1 MNLSFGALQ
10 CFSARSL
17 RAALLASGW
26 LALALA
32 PSGRSQGSTAA
43 IVFSSPS
50 APQHDRVIVTLD
62 DDQPGSDASS
72 AADVGAGSF
81 TIEFWL
87 KGTLANNV
95 TSNLGGDR
103 EVFAAIGKQGNV
115 IVDREIAGP
124 NGAEFT
130 LSVAG
135 GFIRFHTGRGASAP
149 LDSDHTLE
157 GNRNVLDGNWHHIAC
172 VRDADSGSKAI
183 FVDGELDFESSAG
196 VSHADL
202 SWPND
207 GTGNSV
213 AATLVVGADRLDS
226 AAPAAPEFSGGI
238 DELRLW
244 SRALTRSQILS
255 RFDRVMPSLPPGLV
269 LWLRFEEGSGTS
281 AADSAGL
288 GNPPATVVSGVPGD
302 GEWAVAASGPGAV
315 APISPGLLPAGF
327 QRQVVTESLSEP
339 TALEFLPDGRLLI
352 AQRGGAIRVLVAG
365 VLLPTP
371 LIQLNCDTS
380 NGERGLLGLAADPQ
394 FASNGYV
401 YAFYTT
407 TEPRDRVSR
416 FQVVGNQAS
425 PSSEQVVWDAPTTAS
440 DFHHGGAIE
449 FATDGKL
456 LIAVGDQLDSENA
469 QDLGVPFGKLL
480 RIEADGSVPT
490 DNPFI
495 ATPGADPR
503 VYALGFRNPF
513 RFAVDTDG
521 TIYLGD
527 VGGNTTAAQE
537 ELNRILPGANFG
549 WPHQEGT
556 NCYLSDCSFLAPPMW
571 SYRHDDPEYYLL
583 QPQGSITAG
592 PVYRATKFPST
603 YHGNVLV
610 ADYANRSIRRL
621 LRGSAGEVLAD
632 PVFLWT
638 GLARTPVDLEVGPD
652 GALYY
657 LSFGVPYGGLPDQAA
672 LFRIDWIGTTN
683 QVPVPFAAATPTA
696 GSAPLAVQF
705 SSAGSNDPDSG
716 PSALQY
722 EWSFGDGT
730 FSPSP
735 HPNHVYA
742 QNGRYTALL
751 TVSDGAANAS
761 SQAIVVEVGGK
772 PSVTITS
779 PLPSTSYVAGQ
790 NITFQGFA
798 SDPEDGSLPASSL
811 VWQVFL
817 IHDDHV
823 HPFLGPLTG
832 AGGVLAIPS
841 TGHAPSDTHFEIRLT
856 ATDSDGIA
864 GSATIALY
872 PDTATLAFDTQPSG
886 IPLALDGEPLPTPA
900 IEFSLDGFV
909 HDLVAPTVH
918 VLGGQAYA
926 FRCWSDGGAAAHI
939 IVAPI
944 GGANRTAIY
953 DPVNPNEV
961 SVVVPALDRHA
972 QYQVSTGTKL
982 ISPSS
987 SNALRLGKDVNGGV
1001 ETAFEFSSPIP
1012 AHAVVVSAA
1021 LELVGSGTGFGQ
1033 PACVIRAFD
1042 VADAPPF
1049 VPDWPIPLTAWAP
1062 LGSASV
1068 TWTIPALAAG
1078 QPTTSPD
1085 LSALL
1090 QSVIDRPDYQPG
1102 NYVGLVLDGKANVL
1116 PHHHDVLAF
1125 GTANPPRL
1133 RVKYVLPPSGGGS
1146 CTPGCGFTTYAAATQ
1161 KAADRLGLVGT
1172 GNPHPGGL
1180 ATLVASGIDSASTA
1194 ILLIAPNTGSL
1205 PFMGGTL
1212 LVGLGG
1218 FLYTLPL
1225 PVSDGIA
1232 SLPIPI
1238 LDSPAVVGVRL
1249 VFQVVASDPS
1259 QLVGVALSNGL
1270 ELVICP

>member
-1 MNLSFGALQ
+1 MRLPS
-10 CFSARSL
+10 
-17 RAALLASGW
+17 AALPVLGSIALAF
-26 LALALA
+26 ALA
-32 PSGRSQGSTAA
+32 PNGRSQGSTAA
-43 IVFSSPS
+43 IVFTSPS
-50 APQHDRVIVTLD
+50 APQHDRVIVTID
-62 DDQPGSDASS
+62 DDQPGNDASS

-81 TIEFWL
+81 TIDFWL

-103 EVFAAIGKQGNV
+103 EVFAAIAKQGNV

-124 NGAEFT
+124 CGAEFV

-149 LDSDHTLE
+149 FDSDHTLE
-157 GNRNVLDGNWHHIAC
+157 GDRNVLDGNWHHVAC
-172 VRDADSGSKAI
+172 VRDVESGSKSI
-183 FVDGELDFESSAG
+183 FVDGELDVQSSVG
-196 VSHADL
+196 VSYADL

-213 AATLVVGADRLDS
+213 AATLVLGADRLDS
-226 AAPAAPEFSGGI
+226 AAPAAPEFHGGF

-244 SRALTRSQILS
+244 SRPLTRSQILS
-255 RFDRVMPSLPPGLV
+255 RFDRVMPSLPPELV

-281 AADSAGL
+281 ANDSAAV
-288 GNPPATVVSGVPGD
+288 GNPPAVVVNGVPGD
-302 GEWAVAASGPGAV
+302 GEWALAMTGPGAV

-327 QRQVVTESLSEP
+327 QRQIVTESLTEP

-352 AQRGGAIRVLVAG
+352 AERGGTIRVLAAG
-365 VLLPTP
+365 ALLTTP

-394 FASNGYV
+394 FASNGYI

-407 TEPRDRVSR
+407 TEPRDRVGR

-425 PSSEQVVWDAPTTAS
+425 PSSEQVIWDAPTTAS
-440 DFHHGGAIE
+440 EFHHGGAIE
-449 FATDGKL
+449 FTTDGKL

-480 RIEADGSVPT
+480 RVGADGSVPS
-490 DNPFI
+490 DNPFV

-503 VYALGFRNPF
+503 IYALGFRNPF
-513 RFAVDTDG
+513 RFTVDVDG
-521 TIYLGD
+521 AIYLGD

-556 NCYLSDCSFLAPPMW
+556 NCYLSDCSFLSLPMW

-592 PVYRATKFPST
+592 PVYRATKFPPS
-603 YHGNVLV
+603 YHGNVFV

-621 LRGSAGEVLAD
+621 IRDPSGDVLAD

-696 GSAPLAVQF
+696 GMAPLAVQF
-705 SSAGSNDPDSG
+705 SSAGSIDPDFG

-722 EWSFGDGT
+722 QWSFGDGA
-730 FSPSP
+730 FSTSAN
-735 HPNHVYA
+735 PNHVYA

-751 TVSDGAANAS
+751 TVSDGAASAS
-761 SQAIVVEVGGK
+761 SQAILVEVGGK
-772 PSVTITS
+772 PRVSIAT
-779 PLPSTSYVAGQ
+779 PLADSSYVAGQ
-790 NITFQGFA
+790 SIPFQGSA
-798 SDPEDGSLPASSL
+798 SDPEDGSLPAGSL

-832 AGGVLAIPS
+832 ASGVLAIPN

-856 ATDSDGIA
+856 ATDSDGLS
-864 GSATIALY
+864 GSATIAIH
-872 PDTATLAFDTQPSG
+872 PNTSTLAFDTQPSG
-886 IPLALDGEPLPTPA
+886 IPLALDGEPLATPA

-909 HDLVAPTVH
+909 HELEAPTVF
-918 VLGGQAYA
+918 VLGGQAHA
-926 FRCWSDGGAAAHI
+926 FRCWTDGGAATHS

-953 DPVNPNEV
+953 DSVNPTEV
-961 SVVVPALDRHA
+961 SVVVSALDRHA
-972 QYQVSTGTKL
+972 QFQTSTGTKL
-982 ISPSS
+982 INPSLA
-987 SNALRLGKDVNGGV
+987 NALRLGKDVNGGI
-1001 ETAFEFSSPIP
+1001 ETAFQFSSPIP
-1012 AHAVVVSAA
+1012 PHAVVVSAA
-1021 LELVGSGTGFGQ
+1021 LELTGSGGGFGQ
-1033 PACVIRAFD
+1033 PACVIHAYD
-1042 VADAPPF
+1042 IGDAPPF
-1049 VPDWPIPLTAWAP
+1049 VPDWPIPLTEFVS
-1062 LGSASV
+1062 LGTASV
-1068 TWTIPALAAG
+1068 TWAIPALLAG
-1078 QPTTSPD
+1078 QSTTSPD

-1102 NYVGLVLDGKANVL
+1102 NHVAFVLDGKTNVL
-1116 PHHHDVLAF
+1116 PHYHDVLAF

-1133 RVKYVLPPSGGGS
+1133 RVKYVVPSSGGGPCS
-1146 CTPGCGFTTYAAATQ
+1146 SGCGFTTWTAPTQ

-1180 ATLVASGIDSASTA
+1180 ATLIASGIDSASTA
-1194 ILLIAPNTGSL
+1194 ILLVAPNSGSL

-1249 VFQVVASDPS
+1249 VFQVVASDAS